1 MEDLSDERCEIWGWS
16 SLVKYVSGNSGKE
29 ILFNNYEIGIGSGNP
44 YFTKWKYTGTQKQFG
59 IDITQFEKDPV
70 TLPIV
75 FRFRG
80 SKRSI
85 KENEKLFFEE
95 CEKDILQMKAGTFC
109 VNDWKLKGYFIERET
124 SPSEEFY
131 GDDMSTTFLAP
142 YPFWIEEQDITISPI
157 IKSITSDEEG
167 LKTYPYTYP
176 YTYPTS
182 RTQVAV
188 NIDHYMESD
197 FQMKVYGA
205 TDSVHVNIAGHPYIV
220 EYPLD
225 EGEYMVIDSRPYVA
239 KDKRLYVVKNDGKA
253 VNVFHYRDTEHSVF
267 QKIPAGSIII
277 DYSRTYGIDLTIF
290 KERSEPLWS

>member
-1 MEDLSDERCEIWGWS
+1 MDIYYMNHKNQKVDFMNGNYNVEES
-16 SLVKYVSGNSGKE
+16 SFFSHE
-29 ILFNNYEIGIGSGNP
+29 WDYESHELLLYGE
-44 YFTKWKYTGTQKQFG
+44 K
-59 IDITQFEKDPV
+59 ITQMKKKLQEH
-70 TLPIV
+70 TLVVHIESAGFV
-75 FRFRG
+75 SCEHAYNNLFDVVEADIFSEQLG
-80 SKRSI
+80 
-85 KENEKLFFEE
+85 KLF
-95 CEKDILQMKAGTFC
+95 
-109 VNDWKLKGYFIERET
+109 VNDAYMNCFITTNKPKYFIPGINSISCELSIIT
-124 SPSEEFY
+124 
-131 GDDMSTTFLAP
+131 P
-142 YPFWIEEQDITISPI
+142 YPFWTTEQFVTISKI
-157 IKSITSDEEG
+157 SSNEEAENG
-167 LKTYPYTYP
+167 ETLKTYPYTYP

-197 FQMKVYGA
+197 FQMKIYGP

-225 EGEYMVIDSRPYVA
+225 EGEYMVIDSRSYVA

>member
-1 MEDLSDERCEIWGWS
+1 MKFYYINHENERIDLSTYPYIFQEGDLLNWSYEYDTETNKSVNFRKEPKEYKCKIAVSINPNTAPDKRYEEWEAAIKALLEI
-16 SLVKYVSGNSGKE
+16 VSKDVMSEKNGKLYTDSGYYMPCK
-29 ILFNNYEIGIGSGNP
+29 IIAS
-44 YFTKWKYTGTQKQFG
+44 TKGTWRNG
-59 IDITQFEKDPV
+59 LII
-70 TLPIV
+70 
-75 FRFRG
+75 
-80 SKRSI
+80 
-85 KENEKLFFEE
+85 NELTVLS
-95 CEKDILQMKAGTFC
+95 DLNT
-109 VNDWKLKGYFIERET
+109 
-124 SPSEEFY
+124 
-131 GDDMSTTFLAP
+131 
-142 YPFWIEEQDITISPI
+142 WIEEQNISIRPIT
-157 IKSITSDEEG
+157 KVTTSDEEG
-167 LKTYPYTYP
+167 LKSYPYTYP